1 MTTYG
6 DMTVRQ
12 FLNGVREAKA
22 EVRNLQRKLLE
33 LKTASENVTA
43 HWKDVPG
50 GGGSADS
57 HKDEIVNALCDLNTA
72 YGEKVL
78 AYLRY
83 IEETEAF
90 IDTVSG
96 FENRLILQ
104 LRYVDCMKWD
114 TIEATMRRMGIYYST
129 RHITRLHGYALLA
142 AERAWAVWKETER
155 HEDRNSQQEDQ

>member
-1 MTTYG
+1 MTYG

-12 FLNGVREAKA
+12 FLNGVREAKT
-22 EVRNLQRKLLE
+22 EVLNLQRKLLE
-33 LKTASENVTA
+33 LKTASENITA

-50 GGGSADS
+50 GGSGSDP
-57 HKDEIVNALCDLNTA
+57 HKDEIVNALCDLNTS

-83 IEETEAF
+83 MEETEAF

-104 LRYVDCMKWD
+104 LRYEVGHHRSDDEAHGDLLLD
-114 TIEATMRRMGIYYST
+114 TAHHKTPRV
-129 RHITRLHGYALLA
+129 
-142 AERAWAVWKETER
+142 RASGGGESVGSLEGDRET
-155 HEDRNSQQEDQ
+155 

>member
-1 MTTYG
+1 MTYG

-50 GGGSADS
+50 GGGSADP

-104 LRYVDCMKWD
+104 LR
-114 TIEATMRRMGIYYST
+114 
-129 RHITRLHGYALLA
+129 
-142 AERAWAVWKETER
+142 
-155 HEDRNSQQEDQ
+155 